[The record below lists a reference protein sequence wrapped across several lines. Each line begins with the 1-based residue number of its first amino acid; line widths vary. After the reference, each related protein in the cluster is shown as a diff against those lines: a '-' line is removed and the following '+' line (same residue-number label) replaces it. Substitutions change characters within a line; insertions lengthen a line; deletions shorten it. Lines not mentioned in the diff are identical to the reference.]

1 MPEKQTSNS
10 WPPAI
15 LTPVPKADIDRGD
28 GRIASDFIE
37 CLTQTKDTVAGRVG
51 EQLQLRHW
59 QRNLLDHLLARRE
72 DGRLRHRT
80 ALIGMARKNGKT
92 TIGSGLALYSL
103 FCGAEGGDIFSCAAD
118 RDQARLCFQ
127 AAKQMIEMS
136 PELSEQAKLYRD
148 AIEVK
153 ATKSVYR
160 VLSSESF
167 TKEGLSPTLVVYD
180 ELHAAPTD
188 ELFNVLQ
195 LGSGARRD
203 PLMLG
208 ITTAGVRY
216 DQTGLESTCF
226 RVFQYG
232 QRVALGEVDDP
243 SFFCAWWQAPID
255 ADYRSPETWQ
265 MANPGYGDLNDP
277 EDFESSI
284 KRTPEAEFRTKRI
297 NQWVSSQQIWLP
309 TGTFEACAN
318 GETQPPEGVEIV
330 LGFDGSFS
338 GDASV
343 VVGCTTEEKPHI
355 FLIKAWEKQLTDR
368 DDWRVDIAEVE
379 QTIIEAAKKWQVREV
394 VCDPF
399 RWQRSMQVLADEGL
413 PIVEYPSSSPARM
426 VQACAKFRD
435 AVTESNLTHDG
446 SPTLIRHMNN
456 CVVKSDRLGPR
467 VVKEHKQSSRKID
480 AAVAAIIAFDRA
492 TITTQQTE
500 AAVPAFFAV

>member
-1 MPEKQTSNS
+1 VQEKQANNS

-15 LTPVPKADIDRGD
+15 LTPVSQAEIDRGD
-28 GRIASDFIE
+28 GQIAGDFIE

-51 EQLQLRHW
+51 EQLQLRDW
-59 QRNLLDHLLARRE
+59 QRNLLNHLLARRE
-72 DGRLRHRT
+72 DGRLKHRT

-103 FCGAEGGDIFSCAAD
+103 FCGPEGGDVFSAAAD
-118 RDQARLCFQ
+118 KDQARLCFQ

-136 PELSEQAKLYRD
+136 PDLSEQAKLYRD

-167 TKEGLSPTLVVYD
+167 TKEGLSPTLIVYD

-226 RVFQYG
+226 RLFQYG
-232 QRVALGEVDDP
+232 QRVAMGEVDDP

-255 ADYRSPETWQ
+255 ADYRNPETWQ

-309 TGTFEACAN
+309 TGTFEGCAN
-318 GETQPPEGVEIV
+318 GEAEPPDGVEVV

-343 VVGCTTEEKPHI
+343 IVGCTTEEKPHI

-379 QTIIEAAKKWQVREV
+379 QTIIEACKRWQVREI

-413 PIVEYPSSSPARM
+413 PVVEYPSSSPSRM
-426 VQACAKFRD
+426 VPACAKFRD
-435 AVTESNLTHDG
+435 AVTAANVTHDN
-446 SPTLIRHMNN
+446 SPTLLRHMNN

-467 VVKEHKQSSRKID
+467 IVKEHKASSRKID

-492 TITTQQTE
+492 TITNQAGE
-500 AAVPAFFAV
+500 IPVPAFFAV

>member
-1 MPEKQTSNS
+1 MQEKQANNS

-15 LTPVPKADIDRGD
+15 LTPVSQAEIDRGD
-28 GRIASDFIE
+28 GQIAGDFIE

-51 EQLQLRHW
+51 EQLQLRDW
-59 QRNLLDHLLARRE
+59 QRNLLNHLLAKRE
-72 DGRLRHRT
+72 DGRFKHRT

-103 FCGAEGGDIFSCAAD
+103 LCGAEGGDIFSAAAD

-127 AAKQMIEMS
+127 AAKHMIEMS
-136 PELSEQAKLYRD
+136 PDLSEQCKLYRD

-195 LGSGARRD
+195 LGSGARRN

-216 DQTGLESTCF
+216 DQTGMESTCF
-226 RVFQYG
+226 RMFQYG
-232 QRVALGEVDDP
+232 QRVASGEIEDA
-243 SFFCAWWQAPID
+243 SFFCAWWQAPLD
-255 ADYRSPETWQ
+255 ADYRDPETWR
-265 MANPGYGDLNDP
+265 MANPGFGDLNDP
-277 EDFESSI
+277 EDFESAI
-284 KRTPEAEFRTKRI
+284 KRTPESEFRTKRI
-297 NQWVSSQQIWLP
+297 NQWVSSRQIWLP
-309 TGTFEACAN
+309 TGTFEGCAN
-318 GETQPPEGVEIV
+318 GEGQPPDGTEIV

-343 VVGCTTEEKPHI
+343 IMGCTTGEQPHL
-355 FLIKAWEKQLTDR
+355 FLIQAWEKQLTDR

-379 QTIIEAAKKWQVREV
+379 QTIIEAAKKWNVREI

-413 PIVEYPSSSPARM
+413 PVVEYPSTSPSRM
-426 VQACAKFRD
+426 VPACAKFRD
-435 AVTESNLTHDG
+435 AVTAANVTHDN
-446 SPTLIRHMNN
+446 SPTLVRHMNN

-467 VVKEHKQSSRKID
+467 IVKEHKASSRKID

-492 TITTQQTE
+492 TITNQAGE
-500 AAVPAFFAV
+500 IPVPAFFAV